1 MQLNNNYALLSTAFV
16 IFSSKAGMT
25 FAILMWKK
33 HFYKEVIKKDS
44 KVLQMVSEVLFNTW
58 WV

>member
-1 MQLNNNYALLSTAFV
+1 MLYNLKHCLCSLAFKGWHDLRNFDV
-16 IFSSKAGMT
+16 
-25 FAILMWKK
+25 KK

>member
-1 MQLNNNYALLSTAFV
+1 V
-16 IFSSKAGMT
+16 
-25 FAILMWKK
+25 KK